1 MKTNFSPFSIR
12 MANGIIVPIRYVLP
26 QGEGAGQRSMEH
38 AGKGIDGNNDP
49 QSGFLFYPNPSDNKL
64 TVKYP
69 AHKVD
74 LQMEVYDLLGRL
86 QHVDFL
92 PANAE
97 NKLINTASWN
107 EGLYFIRVVSSE
119 KQLTAARILIKH

>member
-1 MKTNFSPFSIR
+1 MG
-12 MANGIIVPIRYVLP
+12 NGIFAPIRFVLP
-26 QGEGAGQRSMEH
+26 QGEGAGQRSNEH
-38 AGKGIDGNNDP
+38 AGQGMDGNNDP

-69 AHKVD
+69 AYKVD
-74 LQMEVYDLLGRL
+74 LQLEVYDLLGRL
-86 QHVDFL
+86 QHVEFL

-97 NKLINTASWN
+97 KKLMNTASWK

-119 KQLTAARILIKH
+119 KQLTATRILIKH